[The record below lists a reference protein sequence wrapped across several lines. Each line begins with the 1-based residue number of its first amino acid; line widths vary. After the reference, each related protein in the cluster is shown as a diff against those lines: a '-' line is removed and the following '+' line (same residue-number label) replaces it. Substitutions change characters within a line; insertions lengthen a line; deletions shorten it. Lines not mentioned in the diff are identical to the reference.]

1 MRSKKGSDPP
11 IRRRGSG
18 DSGDAVRVD
27 RRGSRG
33 GASEAEAAQAQVQ
46 PQRRSRGGVPVP
58 QRKSSERK
66 GSNKEIIPALT
77 VINNALIRN
86 NILNQLR
93 KQSSKQK

>member
-1 MRSKKGSDPP
+1 MRSKKGSDPPP

-18 DSGDAVRVD
+18 DSVDAVRVD

-46 PQRRSRGGVPVP
+46 PQR
-58 QRKSSERK
+58 KSSESK
-66 GSNKEIIPALT
+66 GSNKEIIPPLS

-93 KQSSKQK
+93 KQSSQQK